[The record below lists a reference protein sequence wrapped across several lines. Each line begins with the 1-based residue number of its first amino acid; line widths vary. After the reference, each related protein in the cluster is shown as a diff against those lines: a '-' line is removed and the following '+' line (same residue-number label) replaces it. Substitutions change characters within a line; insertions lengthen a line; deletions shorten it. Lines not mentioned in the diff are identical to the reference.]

1 MGQSQGS
8 TKGGTAEPLI
18 KYTIDNRSFPRVSK
32 VTNPPSCNELHI
44 LLTILSEL

>member
-8 TKGGTAEPLI
+8 TKGRTAKTLI
-18 KYTIDNRSFPRVSK
+18 KYSIDIGSFPRVFK
-32 VTNPPSCNELHI
+32 LTNPPSCNELHI